1 MKWKTFGLKLT
12 LWTLLIYAFLTMPAT
27 AAENKKGDL
36 TWTGCGIT
44 RKAFMAECADAYQK
58 QKGITITLSGGGA
71 TRGIRAA
78 ASGLADLGGSCRPAK
93 PDLSDEE
100 KGVKMTQVAWDAL
113 VIIVH
118 PDNPINNLTTDQV
131 STIFKGKIRNWK
143 DVGGKISQIKVVVR
157 PGKISG
163 VGYMARTLLFNDPNF
178 NFYPRAISMKSSG
191 PVEKAIEKTKN
202 AIAITGVSS
211 ARKRKVKII
220 RLNGLDPTKANIIST
235 KYPYFRPLYL
245 MARGEPIGEI
255 RVFLDWI
262 LSQIG
267 QKVISEQGTVNME
280 EGKDLFSKFK
290 YWEHTESIRNY
301 PK

>member
-1 MKWKTFGLKLT
+1 MKHKTSGLKQT
-12 LWTLLIYAFLTMPAT
+12 LWALLICTFLTMPA
-27 AAENKKGDL
+27 AAGNKQGDL

-58 QKGITITLSGGGA
+58 QKGITISLSGGGA

-78 ASGLADLGGSCRPAK
+78 ASGMADLGGSCRPAK

-118 PDNPINNLTTDQV
+118 PDNPVNNLTTDQA
-131 STIFKGKIRNWK
+131 SAIFKGKMRNWK
-143 DVGGKISQIKVVVR
+143 DVGGQIGPIKVVVR
-157 PGKISG
+157 RGKING
-163 VGYMARTLLFNDPNF
+163 VGYMARNLLFNDANF
-178 NFYPRAISMKSSG
+178 NFYPRAISLKSSG
-191 PVEKAIEKTKN
+191 PVEKAIERTKN

-211 ARKRKVKII
+211 AIKRKVKILK
-220 RLNGLDPTKANIIST
+220 LNGLAPSKANIISA

-245 MARGEPIGEI
+245 MTRGEPIGETLT
-255 RVFLDWI
+255 FLDWVI
-262 LSQIG
+262 SPAG

-280 EGKDLFSKFK
+280 EGKDLFKKFK
-290 YWEHTESIRNY
+290 YWEHTDLIRNY